1 MSNISFYEL
10 MDILDKFTLTYA
22 EKYDFRE
29 LTVEINGQKLML
41 IKGFDVVALID
52 LQK

>member
-1 MSNISFYEL
+1 

-29 LTVEINGQKLML
+29 LKVEINGQSLML
-41 IKGFDVVALID
+41 VKGFDVVALID
-52 LQK
+52 LEK